1 MSYKKNPLI
10 DDMANEF
17 EASYTEG
24 GKHPLRC
31 TVGLDGKYLSQHAE
45 TSWEA
50 WKAAKGDAAA
60 LKSGPTP
67 TRINAQ
73 EVVDLVPTEIQI
85 WPVRNAEASRIKAM
99 ASITFNHGLR
109 VNGCKIIEGAKGM
122 FLSYPQREEAR
133 NRPILPADAS
143 SESAALGK
151 HSKRSDSEIHGSH
164 RMTSGNKYHLKESD
178 NARNRAG

>member
-17 EASYTEG
+17 EAWYTEG

-50 WKAAKGDAAA
+50 WKAAKGDTAA

-67 TRINAQ
+67 TRLKAQ
-73 EVVDLVPTEIQI
+73 EVVDLVTTEIQI
-85 WPVRNAEASRIKAM
+85 WPVRNPEASRIKAM
-99 ASITFNHGLR
+99 ASITFNDALR
-109 VNGCKIIEGAKGM
+109 VNGCRIIEGAKGM
-122 FLSYPQREEAR
+122 FLSYPCEKKPGTDQFFPLVHPV
-133 NRPILPADAS
+133 NRQL
-143 SESAALGK
+143 SESIQ
-151 HSKRSDSEIHGSH
+151 SEVI
-164 RMTSGNKYHLKESD
+164 RKYMDLI
-178 NARNRAG
+178 A